1 MEKLII
7 ELQDSI
13 KLKDESSNRLHQEI
27 EKLQSGNS
35 LIVNQQQEYIDS
47 LLQDNSVLN
56 EKYQNISEN
65 FSKLQSQYDKLM
77 VQNENLITENTLI
90 NAQLNALTNIEQKSL
105 QFEESSTFFKN
116 ESLKLKES
124 LEKHSKRFNDCT
136 KEFQKEKIQQN
147 KTQKKLIS
155 DNHPLKIQYQECKEK
170 QEKTEA
176 ELVKFSSINLAERDY
191 KKYLGDF
198 NQFNINFKEVAS
210 R

>member
-27 EKLQSGNS
+27 EKLQSWNS

-90 NAQLNALTNIEQKSL
+90 NA
-105 QFEESSTFFKN
+105 
-116 ESLKLKES
+116 
-124 LEKHSKRFNDCT
+124 
-136 KEFQKEKIQQN
+136 
-147 KTQKKLIS
+147 
-155 DNHPLKIQYQECKEK
+155 
-170 QEKTEA
+170 
-176 ELVKFSSINLAERDY
+176 
-191 KKYLGDF
+191 
-198 NQFNINFKEVAS
+198 
-210 R
+210 

>member
-56 EKYQNISEN
+56 EKYQNISEK
-65 FSKLQSQYDKLM
+65 FSKLQSHYDKLM

-90 NAQLNALTNIEQKSL
+90 NA
-105 QFEESSTFFKN
+105 
-116 ESLKLKES
+116 
-124 LEKHSKRFNDCT
+124 
-136 KEFQKEKIQQN
+136 
-147 KTQKKLIS
+147 
-155 DNHPLKIQYQECKEK
+155 
-170 QEKTEA
+170 
-176 ELVKFSSINLAERDY
+176 
-191 KKYLGDF
+191 
-198 NQFNINFKEVAS
+198 
-210 R
+210 

>member
-1 MEKLII
+1 MTELQELKNNQRKINNEKEFLNTQVEHLKGELAKVSGENRLHKDMEKLII

-56 EKYQNISEN
+56 EKYQNISEK

-77 VQNENLITENTLI
+77 AQNENLVTENTLI
-90 NAQLNALTNIEQKSL
+90 SAQLNGLTKIEQKPL
-105 QFEESSTFFKN
+105 QFEESSIFFKN

-124 LEKHSKRFNDCT
+124 LEKHSKRINDCT
-136 KEFQKEKIQQN
+136 KNF
-147 KTQKKLIS
+147 KK
-155 DNHPLKIQYQECKEK
+155 K
-170 QEKTEA
+170 
-176 ELVKFSSINLAERDY
+176 KFSKTRRKRN
-191 KKYLGDF
+191 
-198 NQFNINFKEVAS
+198 
-210 R
+210 